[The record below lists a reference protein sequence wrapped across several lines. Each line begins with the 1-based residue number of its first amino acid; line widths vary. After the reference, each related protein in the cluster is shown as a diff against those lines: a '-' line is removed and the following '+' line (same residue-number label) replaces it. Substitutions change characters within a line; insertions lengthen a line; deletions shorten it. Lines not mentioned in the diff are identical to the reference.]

1 MALATG
7 TSRIKTGPLTLHTQ
21 TAIKIT
27 ETLTGADFK
36 ISPIDH
42 KGAYL
47 IECKGINFKNK
58 NL

>member
-1 MALATG
+1 MALAEG
-7 TSRIKTGPLTLHTQ
+7 TSRIKSGPLTLHTQ

-36 ISPIDH
+36 ISSADQ
-42 KGAYL
+42 KGACL
-47 IECKGINFKNK
+47 IECKGIGFKNK